1 MKHAREFL
9 DEGKHVKFRVFL
21 KGREMANPEAGVV
34 VLDKVWPMLEDIAI
48 RDKAPNV
55 EGRYVN
61 MLVLP
66 KVQK

>member
-1 MKHAREFL
+1 
-9 DEGKHVKFRVFL
+9 
-21 KGREMANPEAGVV
+21 MANPEAGVV